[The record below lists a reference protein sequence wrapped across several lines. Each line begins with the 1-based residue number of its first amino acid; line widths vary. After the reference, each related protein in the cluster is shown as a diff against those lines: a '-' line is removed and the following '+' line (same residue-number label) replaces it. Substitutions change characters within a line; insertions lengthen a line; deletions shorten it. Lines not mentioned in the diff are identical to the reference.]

1 MEEMTNLQNLVQG
14 LMRSSKTSPEA
25 TVGWYGTRLESLG
38 FTREQGWNGMYLRD
52 STIVTS
58 HSGFARN
65 VGIMKS
71 VLWIRF

>member
-1 MEEMTNLQNLVQG
+1 MEDITYLQNLEQG
-14 LMRSSKTSPEA
+14 LMRSSITPPEA
-25 TVGWYGTRLESLG
+25 TVGWYRTRLESLI
-38 FTREQGWNGMYLRD
+38 FTREQGWNEMYLRN